1 MLTTA
6 KPTDIRS
13 TIPFDSDHLD
23 RLMDE
28 AGLDVLVINSKHNIQ
43 YLLGGHRSFFFDYM
57 DAMALSRYL
66 PLLVYPKGAPEK
78 AGYFGHRLETHQTE
92 VKPFWTPVS
101 VTNNSTTMDTMAK
114 AVEHLRRIGVKA
126 KRIAIEY
133 AFLPVDAAVA
143 LRSGFPDAEL
153 LDAVFVMERLR
164 ARKTPEELEQLRYA
178 SEAVIESMEAVIA
191 THGPGSTKQQINDAL
206 RREEVNRGL
215 TFEYCLIAAGA
226 SHNRAPSPQ
235 RWETGDVLSI
245 DSGGNYHGYIGDI
258 ARMAILG
265 EPDAELEDLLGE
277 IEDIQRAAFKPI
289 KAGVMGGEIYAAG
302 EGRMRQSRLHNHLEF
317 LAHGMGLVSHE
328 IPHLTRRGPSP
339 YGDEDAHRPLEE
351 GYVISV
357 ETTLKHPSRGFIK
370 LEDTVV
376 VRDNGHDIYGEG
388 ARGWNR
394 GGFAAS

>member
-235 RWETGDVLSI
+235 RWEKGEVLSI

-302 EGRMRQSRLHNHLEF
+302 EGRMRQSRLHNHMEF

-394 GGFAAS
+394 GGIAAS

>member
-1 MLTTA
+1 MLTKV
-6 KPTDIRS
+6 KPADIRS
-13 TIPFDSDHLD
+13 TIPFDSHLLD

-28 AGLDVLVINSKHNIQ
+28 ANVDVLVINSKHNIQ

-92 VKPFWTPVS
+92 VRPFWTPET
-101 VTNNSTTMDTMAK
+101 VTVHSTTTDTMAK
-114 AVEHLRRIGVKA
+114 AVAHMKRIGVKA
-126 KRIAIEY
+126 RRIACEFG
-133 AFLPVDAAVA
+133 FLPVDAAVV
-143 LRSGFPDAEL
+143 LRDAYRDAEMV
-153 LDAVFVMERLR
+153 DAVFVMEKLR
-164 ARKTPEELEQLRYA
+164 ARKTPEELKKLRYA
-178 SEAVIESMEAVIA
+178 SNAVIESMEAVIA
-191 THGPGSTKQQINDAL
+191 NHSPGVTKQEINDAL

-215 TFEYCLIAAGA
+215 HFEYCLIAAGA

-235 RWETGDVLSI
+235 RWEEGEVMSI

-258 ARMAILG
+258 ARMAIFG

-289 KAGVMGGEIYAAG
+289 KAGVMGSEIYAAG
-302 EGRMRQSRLHNHLEF
+302 EGRMRQSKLHNHMEF

-339 YGDEDAHRPLEE
+339 YGDEDAHKPLEA

-357 ETTLKHPSRGFIK
+357 
-370 LEDTVV
+370 
-376 VRDNGHDIYGEG
+376 
-388 ARGWNR
+388 
-394 GGFAAS
+394 